1 LIKWIGKIEHSC
13 YQKGTR
19 IMKNKA
25 KLSISINFEEIKLPP
40 FQDILILTRKC
51 QHGKI
56 GITKSYNLLAPNEF
70 ELVELEDPTVE
81 AILINKKIIKRLPAQ
96 EIIKILKDK
105 VFPYLTT
112 TEIVK
117 VDFEVVVIYKDI
129 EFDMEEQGALKS
141 SNSQRI

>member
-1 LIKWIGKIEHSC
+1 
-13 YQKGTR
+13 
-19 IMKNKA
+19 
-25 KLSISINFEEIKLPP
+25 
-40 FQDILILTRKC
+40 
-51 QHGKI
+51 
-56 GITKSYNLLAPNEF
+56 
-70 ELVELEDPTVE
+70 VE